1 MIVKNVRYQ
10 GSCPHCA
17 SLDSVAKGQSRLC
30 RDCGAVFHG
39 SEVLTPGYV
48 DLHYSLEVHSG
59 EGCRLWENTLDTLFE
74 AQCDVAAGLGIP
86 PGSSFT
92 KWLKSRERV
101 EGIIDDAETITTM
114 QRIVSKLMKHQR
126 FIRDPY
132 NLDSIRRLK
141 DALPRATRLCLTLG
155 RRS

>member
-1 MIVKNVRYQ
+1 MIETNVRYK

-17 SLDSVAKGQSRLC
+17 SLDSAPKGGSRLC
-30 RDCGAVFHG
+30 RDCGAVFRG

-48 DLHYSLEVHSG
+48 DLHYSLEVHTG
-59 EGCRLWENTLDTLFE
+59 EGNKLWSNTLDTLFE
-74 AQCDVAAGLGIP
+74 AQCDIAVGLGIP

-101 EGIIDDAETITTM
+101 EGVIDDAETITTL

-132 NLDSIRRLK
+132 NLESIRRLK
-141 DALPRATRLCLTLG
+141 DALPQATRLCLTLG
-155 RRS
+155 RR